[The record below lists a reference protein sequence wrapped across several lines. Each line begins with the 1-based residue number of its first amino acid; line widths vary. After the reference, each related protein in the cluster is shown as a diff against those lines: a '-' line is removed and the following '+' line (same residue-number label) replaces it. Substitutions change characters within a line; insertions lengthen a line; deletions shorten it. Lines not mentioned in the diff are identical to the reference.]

1 MQINIFKTLL
11 FTLKAKGKVLIFKN
25 CALDIHKNA
34 HILVSRCLTIGA
46 KENKKSKQETRIKI
60 HKNGKLKIDDNFSIG
75 SGSDIRIFENAKLSM
90 ESGYFNGS
98 VQVVCGQ
105 EINIG
110 KGVAIARD
118 VIIRDTDAHNI
129 ITEEY
134 QKTKPVNIGN
144 HVWIGQRAM
153 ILKGV
158 SIGNGSIIA
167 AGAIV
172 TKDVPENSLIAGIP
186 AKVIK
191 ENISWELL

>member
-1 MQINIFKTLL
+1 MKT
-11 FTLKAKGKVLIFKN
+11 KGKTVVFKN

-34 HILVSRCLTIGA
+34 VFLVSGCLAIGA
-46 KENKKSKQETRIKI
+46 KENQKSKQETRIKI
-60 HKNGKLKIDDNFSIG
+60 KKNGKLQIQNDFSIG

-90 ESGYFNGS
+90 GGGYFNGF
-98 VQVVCGQ
+98 VQIICGQ

-110 KGVAIARD
+110 NDVAVARD
-118 VIIRDTDAHNI
+118 VVIRDTDAHDI
-129 ITEEY
+129 ITDEY

-153 ILKGV
+153 IMKGV
-158 SIGNGSIIA
+158 TIGNGSVIA

-172 TKDVPENSLIAGIP
+172 TKDVPANSLAAGIP

-191 ENISWELL
+191 ENVSWRL